1 VFKRK
6 KPANASDVL
15 RQTAFGDVPLD
26 AWPAPGAGHP
36 GAPWDSFEQARQLV
50 KAGRRDEA
58 ASIWQR
64 IAATP
69 GLESRHTLQAWHF
82 LRQATGQ
89 PPPAEVASWVLGVA
103 AEVPAGNGHDL
114 LVAYR
119 DGTARYLNYSGKA
132 VVWENRSDAQI
143 EAAITGWVSAGQR
156 LANDIGVWESPALP
170 PLPAGAARALMLTPC
185 GHRFGQAP
193 VDVLFGDPMAGAF
206 LSAATHLMQLV
217 TSRVNAA

>member
-1 VFKRK
+1 MFKRK
-6 KPANASDVL
+6 KPANAAAVL

-26 AWPAPGAGHP
+26 AWSASGTDHP

-58 ASIWQR
+58 VRVWQR
-64 IAATP
+64 IAATQ

-89 PPPAEVASWVLGVA
+89 PPPEEVAGRVLGAA

-114 LVAYR
+114 LVAYQ

-143 EAAITGWVSAGQR
+143 QAAITGWVSAGQR
-156 LANDIGVWESPALP
+156 LADVIGVWEAPTLP
-170 PLPAGAARALMLTPC
+170 PVPAGAARALMLTPG

-193 VDVLFGDPMAGAF
+193 ADALFADPQGGPF
-206 LSAATHLMQLV
+206 LTAATHVMQLV
-217 TSRVNAA
+217 TSRVNAT